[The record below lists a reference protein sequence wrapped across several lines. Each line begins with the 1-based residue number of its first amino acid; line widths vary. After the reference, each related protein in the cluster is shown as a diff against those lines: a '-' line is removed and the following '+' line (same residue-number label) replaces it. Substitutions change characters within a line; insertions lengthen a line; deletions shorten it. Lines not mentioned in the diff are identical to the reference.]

1 MTMLFTPGPVKLTDE
16 IRMAQSQEM
25 ISHREGR
32 WSNLY
37 SGLAERF
44 RKYANA
50 EESYLVT
57 GSGTLGIEMNIL
69 NCVRRNERMVT
80 LSNGEFGKRFAEIC
94 RVYCDNVEEHKTEI
108 GKGWNIER
116 AKAIIDNA
124 TSAAKGTDAANVF
137 GMVYNET
144 SNGTLNDIRG
154 ICLYAKK
161 KGMRTIID
169 GVSAWPA
176 TELDLKAMGI
186 DFFSTGSQKA
196 IASAP
201 GITML
206 AISREGAE
214 FNEKRADPIPS
225 FYMNMKK
232 YRKFMVEKKQTP
244 FTPAVSLY
252 FALKAA
258 FDHLDGEGGPKG
270 CGQRHAKASEFT
282 QKWAERNGMAVVAEP
297 GFRSYTI
304 TALWTERAKDI
315 KKQMRE
321 KYDIEIATG
330 MGETKEKMVR
340 ICHIGNFTQQEL
352 EKVLECVGK
361 LAKQ

>member
-25 ISHREGR
+25 ISHREQR
-32 WSNLY
+32 WNTLHMD
-37 SGLAERF
+37 LVERF
-44 RKYANA
+44 KRYTNA
-50 EESYLVT
+50 HEAYLVT

-69 NCVRRNERMVT
+69 NCVRRDDKMLT

-94 RVYCDNVEEHKTEI
+94 RVYCANVDEHKNEV
-108 GKGWNIER
+108 GKGWNLER
-116 AKAIIDNA
+116 AKAIIDD
-124 TSAAKGTDAANVF
+124 SAAKGASVF

-144 SNGTLNDIRG
+144 SNGTRNHIKD

-176 TELDLKAMGI
+176 TELDMKAMGV

-196 IASAP
+196 VAAPP
-201 GITML
+201 GIAL
-206 AISREGAE
+206 IAVSEEGAK
-214 FNEKRADPIPS
+214 FNEARADPIPS
-225 FYMNMKK
+225 YYMNMKK
-232 YRKFMVEKKQTP
+232 YRKFIVEKKQTP
-244 FTPAVSLY
+244 YTPAVSLY

-258 FDHLDGEGGPKG
+258 FDHLDKEGGPKG
-270 CGQRHAKASEFT
+270 CEARHRKAAEFT
-282 QKWAERNGMAVVAEP
+282 HKWADSNGMKVVAEP
-297 GFRSYTI
+297 DFRSNTI

-330 MGETKEKMVR
+330 MGETKEKMIR
-340 ICHIGNFTQQEL
+340 ICHIGNFTQAEL
-352 EKVLECVGK
+352 ETVLGKVGTLK
-361 LAKQ
+361 